1 MQDQALSQAVAV
13 IGNPNHVTAEEVLDG
28 AAVEPKVASDTAPAP
43 KAEEPAAAPEKKDL
57 ASARFAAL
65 AREQK
70 RLQEEK
76 KKLDEQRKSPEWKE
90 LEEWKKVK
98 SSAKDDIEAYLQM
111 GGLSFDDV
119 NEWILSGKQP
129 KDKAVRTLEEK
140 IAAME
145 KAAAEKEA
153 AAKKEQEEIERMRV
167 DEQVL
172 GLIKSEL
179 NKSADDFE
187 LVLAYGAEKNVYK
200 LLQDHYAQTGQA
212 LDIKKAAALVEA
224 EFEEESKKYSGVKK
238 LKKLFGITEAPKGE
252 KPAETGHE
260 SKAAIVQKAEPKAQT
275 TLTNDASSG
284 VTESDEDDYKDPQKL
299 LEKAARLLTK

>member
-1 MQDQALSQAVAV
+1 MQDQVLSQAVAV
-13 IGNPNHVTAEEVLDG
+13 LGNPNHVSVEETLEPTATE
-28 AAVEPKVASDTAPAP
+28 AKVASDTAAAP
-43 KAEEPAAAPEKKDL
+43 KEAAPEAPAEKKDL

-65 AREQK
+65 AREQR

-76 KKLDEQRKSPEWKE
+76 KKLDEQRKAPEWKE
-90 LEEWKKVK
+90 LEEYKRVK
-98 SSAKDDIEAYLQM
+98 ASAKDDIEAYLQL
-111 GGLSFDDV
+111 GGITFDDV

-145 KAAAEKEA
+145 KAAADKEA
-153 AAKKEQEEIERMRV
+153 TAKKEQEEIERMRV

-172 GLIKSEL
+172 SLIKSEL

-200 LLQDHYAQTGQA
+200 MLQDHYAETGQA
-212 LDIKKAAALVEA
+212 LDIKKAAALIEA
-224 EFEEESKKYSGVKK
+224 DFEEESKKYSGVKK
-238 LKKLFGITEAPKGE
+238 LKKLFGVSETPKGD

-260 SKAAIVQKAEPKAQT
+260 SKAAVEVKAEPKTQT
-275 TLTNDASSG
+275 TLTNDASNG
-284 VTESDEDDYKDPQKL
+284 TTEGDDEDYKDPQRL
-299 LEKAARLLTK
+299 LEKATRLLLK